1 MNNNLINSKVN
12 QKSTQF
18 FVTTAFF
25 LLFAVFSINL
35 QAAHLVQDDLRNT
48 VYGSK
53 KPKPPSAKKTTV
65 QNINTKKTFA
75 PKFAPKTITSY
86 RKVTAPNRRVT
97 APKTTLPSRRATA
110 LKKTSRNPSVRPLVT
125 VNFTAQQPN
134 SEIWLNDKNV
144 GLTDKNS
151 VFSKRLSPNA
161 YRVMV
166 KKGNQVIFPPKTI
179 NVSVEQT
186 NFKLFNETVV
196 KKIPE
201 SGTIIIVPEQKKKP
215 SDEST
220 DTDKEASAKV
230 REVLENYADPSKTDL
245 VTREDWELVYKSAQ
259 LGHLQDFTVVQIEA
273 QRWFASGQIELA
285 NQNYNYAFA
294 AFKRAIEFMPK
305 SALPFYG
312 LGNTYLADN
321 RPAEALK
328 ALQQAIGL
336 EPKMAMTYKKIGD
349 AQRLLKNKKEAIIAY
364 KNAIQLGYTAP
375 ETRYWLGVMLLENER
390 TKEGLQQLEQLAE
403 SAPTAEIYVA
413 IGDAY
418 GQLKQNVS
426 AVESYRKAIES
437 KPDLAVAYFKLGN
450 VYLNEREYAKAKK
463 TLEKAVELDPDG
475 KTFNRLD
482 AKKKIREATSKIK

>member
-1 MNNNLINSKVN
+1 MNKNLIILKID
-12 QKSTQF
+12 QKSIQIFMTA
-18 FVTTAFF
+18 AFF

-35 QAAHLVQDDLRNT
+35 RAAHFMQDDLRNT
-48 VYGSK
+48 VYGPK
-53 KPKPPSAKKTTV
+53 KPKSQPAKSPPV
-65 QNINTKKTFA
+65 QNPKTKKTSA
-75 PKFAPKTITSY
+75 PRFAPKTT
-86 RKVTAPNRRVT
+86 
-97 APKTTLPSRRATA
+97 PSRRATA
-110 LKKTSRNPSVRPLVT
+110 PRTTVPLRRATAVKKTWTNSPVRSLVT
-125 VNFTAQQPN
+125 VTFTAQQPN
-134 SEIWLNDKNV
+134 AEIWLNDRNV

-166 KKGNQVIFPPKTI
+166 KKSNQVVFPPKTI
-179 NVSVEQT
+179 NVSAEQT
-186 NFKLFNETVV
+186 NFKLFNEPAV
-196 KKIPE
+196 KRVPE
-201 SGTIIIVPEQKKKP
+201 SGTVIIVPEQKSAP
-215 SDEST
+215 HDES
-220 DTDKEASAKV
+220 TDKEASAKV
-230 REVLENYADPSKTDL
+230 REILENYADPSKTDL
-245 VTREDWELVYKSAQ
+245 VGRGDWEFVSKSAQ
-259 LGHLQDFTVVQIEA
+259 LGHLQDFTAVQIEA

-294 AFKRAIEFMPK
+294 AFKKAVEFMPK

-312 LGNTYLADN
+312 LGSTYLADN

-336 EPKMAMTYKKIGD
+336 EPKMAKAYKKIGD
-349 AQRLLKNKKEAIIAY
+349 AQKLLKNKKEAIIAY
-364 KNAIQLGYTAP
+364 KNAIQLGYTTP
-375 ETRYWLGVMLLENER
+375 ETRYQLGVTLLENER
-390 TKEGLQQLEQLAE
+390 TKEGLKQLEQLAE

-437 KPDLAVAYFKLGN
+437 KPDLAVTYFKLGTI
-450 VYLNEREYAKAKK
+450 YLNAREYPKAKEVI
-463 TLEKAVELDPDG
+463 EKALELDPDG

>member
-1 MNNNLINSKVN
+1 MNKDLINSKVN
-12 QKSTQF
+12 QNSTQF
-18 FVTTAFF
+18 FMTAAFF
-25 LLFAVFSINL
+25 LLLAVFSINL
-35 QAAHLVQDDLRNT
+35 RAAHLMQDDLRNT
-48 VYGSK
+48 VYGKK
-53 KPKPPSAKKTTV
+53 KPKSQPAKSPAV
-65 QNINTKKTFA
+65 QNIKTKKTFA
-75 PKFAPKTITSY
+75 PKFAPKTI
-86 RKVTAPNRRVT
+86 P
-97 APKTTLPSRRATA
+97 PSRRATA
-110 LKKTSRNPSVRPLVT
+110 SKTTIPSRRTTAVKKTWTNSTVRSLITVT
-125 VNFTAQQPN
+125 FTAQQPN
-134 SEIWLNDKNV
+134 AEIWLNDKNV

-166 KKGNQVIFPPKTI
+166 KKGNQVVFPPKTI
-179 NVSVEQT
+179 NVSVEQN

-196 KKIPE
+196 KKTPE
-201 SGTIIIVPEQKKKP
+201 SGGTVIIIPEQKKN
-215 SDEST
+215 SADEST
-220 DTDKEASAKV
+220 DKESSAKV
-230 REVLENYADPSKTDL
+230 REILENYADPSKTDL
-245 VTREDWELVYKSAQ
+245 VSREDWELVSKSAQ

-294 AFKRAIEFMPK
+294 AFKKAVEFMPK

-336 EPKMAMTYKKIGD
+336 EPKMAMAYKKTGD
-349 AQRLLKNKKEAIIAY
+349 AQRLLKNKKEAIVAY
-364 KNAIQLGYTAP
+364 KNAIQLGYTTP

-437 KPDLAVAYFKLGN
+437 KSELAVAYFKLGN
-450 VYLNEREYAKAKK
+450 IYLNEREYPKAKEA
-463 TLEKAVELDPDG
+463 LEKALELDPDG
-475 KTFNRLD
+475 KTFNRTD
-482 AKKKIREATSKIK
+482 AKKKAREATSKIK